1 MPKNLKEKNNFIEI
15 TSFANPKIKLINKF
29 LKDGSLRQE
38 SKIILIDGK
47 REIEEAVKKGWR
59 IKEFFYSP
67 EIIKDKKD
75 LELIDFF
82 SNNSKINYQLPK
94 KIFSKISYKKNPDGF
109 LAILESHF
117 LKWKDLKIK
126 KDPLILILESVEK
139 PGNLGAIIRTAY
151 AAGVDLIILNDQK
164 TDLYSP
170 NVIRASTGFIFSM
183 PIIISSVE
191 ETIEWCHNNNIKILA
206 TSLKAKKNHFEI
218 DFKKGTGIVFGTE
231 AFGLSKAWLNEK
243 IDQVSIPMISG
254 VDSLNVSVSVG
265 VIVYEATRQ
274 RKYFKN

>member
-1 MPKNLKEKNNFIEI
+1 MLKSLKEKNNFIEI

-29 LKDGSLRQE
+29 LKDGALRQE
-38 SKIILIDGK
+38 AKIILVDGK
-47 REIEEAVKKGWR
+47 REIEEAIKAGWK
-59 IKEFFYSP
+59 IKEFFYSL
-67 EIIKDKKD
+67 EIAKDKKD
-75 LELIDFF
+75 LELIGSF
-82 SNNSKINYQLPK
+82 SSNSKFNYQLTE
-94 KIFSKISYKKNPDGF
+94 KIFAKISYKKNPDGF
-109 LAILESHF
+109 LAILESRF
-117 LKWKDLKIK
+117 LNWKDLKIK
-126 KDPLILILESVEK
+126 KNPLVLILESVEK

-170 NVIRASTGFIFSM
+170 NVVRASTGFIFSM
-183 PIIISSVE
+183 PIIISSAE
-191 ETIEWCHNNNIKILA
+191 ETIKWCDDNNVKILA
-206 TSLKAKKNHFEI
+206 TSLKANKNHFEV

-231 AFGLSKAWLNEK
+231 AFGLSDLWLNEK

-274 RKYFKN
+274 RKYLKN